1 MLVLTRKP
9 GEQIVIDG
17 NVVITVLKIG
27 PGRVKLGIKAPDD
40 VDITRTELILT
51 DGTNDPD
58 EPNQE

>member
-9 GEQIVIDG
+9 GEQIVIGG